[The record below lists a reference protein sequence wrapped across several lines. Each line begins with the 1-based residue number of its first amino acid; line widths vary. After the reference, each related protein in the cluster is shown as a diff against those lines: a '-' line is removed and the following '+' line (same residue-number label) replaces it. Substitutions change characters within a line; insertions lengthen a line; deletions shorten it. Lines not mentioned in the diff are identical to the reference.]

1 MANVRTNV
9 AELKVRRKKC
19 ERVFSPR
26 TESGRG
32 INIPNGWCLCHKL
45 VTQSK
50 AKTFAFPQGLEGF
63 RNGTPRSRHPF
74 FRVCG
79 GPPIFMMPRAR
90 RQHRRQVIVR

>member
-1 MANVRTNV
+1 MVNVRSNV
-9 AELKVRRKKC
+9 AELKGRKENY

-50 AKTFAFPQGLEGF
+50 AKTCSLATTLVLG
-63 RNGTPRSRHPF
+63 
-74 FRVCG
+74 
-79 GPPIFMMPRAR
+79 
-90 RQHRRQVIVR
+90 